1 MGARRGQVVVC
12 VAAGGRL
19 EDFVES
25 VRRILAHSPPDVGVL
40 VYGGATTAA
49 MPSVLDRLDGA
60 DRLAV
65 LHADGGEATLADA
78 AAAAAPA
85 DVVAIGAGTV
95 VAAGWLAR
103 LAEAAVRDAGV
114 ATASALSAGLIAMDA
129 ADQPAE
135 WLDDAAPRVADA
147 ALRNRP
153 RVLAPQG
160 GCVYLRRAAL
170 ELAGA
175 RDLPDLNAFG
185 ARCLKRGLCHVLAD
199 DVIVLDRGAARA
211 VPGES
216 RSGTEPVGRAQRT
229 ARRALR
235 GLSVLIDARS
245 LDGPLDGTRRHVTEL
260 IGAVART
267 GEVRVSVLVPDE
279 LDAATRAALERIPGA
294 SLVAASDADRFSAAA
309 RADIVHRPHQ
319 IGTPADLAVLAG
331 LADRLVVTHQD
342 LISFHNPGYFA
353 SGTAWEGYRDLTRR
367 ALAAADR
374 VVFFSAHARSDA
386 LAEELVD
393 ASRADVIHLGVD
405 HAVVAPSPERSQ
417 PAGAAA
423 FDGET
428 ELMLCLGSDFAH
440 KNRLFALEILGE
452 LQRRHHWAGR
462 LVLAGPHVRYGSSR
476 DQERALLAQNPRVA
490 DAVVELGEVSEAEK
504 TWLLGRTGLVLY
516 PTVYEGFGLIPFEA
530 AAAGVPCLWAA
541 GTALRELL
549 GDTAA
554 EIVVWDAAATADR
567 ALALLRDARAR
578 SSNLSAIEAAAGAL
592 RWEVTGRRLV
602 EVYRAACD
610 GPMTP
615 AGAVERSS
623 GLMRGGLSE
632 DAMRLVGPDGVLP
645 AELER
650 PLLALLSRRRLTGPL
665 SVALKA
671 GYRVSRRGR

>member
-25 VRRILAHSPPDVGVL
+25 VRRVLAHSPSDVGVL
-40 VYGGATTAA
+40 VHGGGAPVAT
-49 MPSVLDRLDGA
+49 PSVLDRMEGA

-65 LHADGGEATLADA
+65 LQAESGRVTLADA

-85 DVVAIGAGTV
+85 DVVAMGFGSMI
-95 VAAGWLAR
+95 AAGWLER
-103 LAEAAVRDAGV
+103 LTEAAIADAEV
-114 ATASALSAGLIAMDA
+114 ATASALSAGLIAPGA
-129 ADQPAE
+129 GDQPAE
-135 WLDDAAPRVADA
+135 WLDGAAPRVAA
-147 ALRNRP
+147 AAVRNRP
-153 RVLAPQG
+153 RLLAPHG
-160 GCVYLRRAAL
+160 GCVYLRRSAL
-170 ELAGA
+170 ELGGA
-175 RDLPDLNAFG
+175 HDLPDLDAFG
-185 ARCLKRGLCHVLAD
+185 ARCLQHGLCHVLAD
-199 DVIVLDRGAARA
+199 DVLVLERGAASS
-211 VPGES
+211 VPDES
-216 RSGTEPVGRAQRT
+216 RSADGPVGRAHGT

-245 LDGPLDGTRRHVTEL
+245 LDGPLNGTRRQVTEL

-267 GEVRVSVLVPDE
+267 GEASVIALVPDG
-279 LDAATRAALERIPGA
+279 LDAATRASLERIDGLT
-294 SLVAASDADRFSAAA
+294 LVAASHAGRSPAAA
-309 RADIVHRPHQ
+309 RADVVHRPHQ
-319 IGTPADLAVLAG
+319 IGAPADLAVLAG

-353 SGTAWEGYRDLTRR
+353 SSPAWEGYRDLTRR

-393 ASRADVIHLGVD
+393 ASRADVVHLGVD
-405 HAVVAPSPERSQ
+405 HAVAASSPERSR
-417 PAGAAA
+417 PAGAESL
-423 FDGET
+423 DGET

-440 KNRLFALEILGE
+440 KNRVFALEILGE
-452 LQRRHHWAGR
+452 LQRRHRWPGR

-476 DQERALLAQNPRVA
+476 DQERALLAQDSRLA
-490 DAVVELGEVSEAEK
+490 DAVVRLGEVSEAEK
-504 TWLLGRTGLVLY
+504 AWLLGRSTLILY
-516 PTVYEGFGLIPFEA
+516 PTVHEGFGLIPFEA

-554 EIVVWDAAATADR
+554 QIVVWDAAATADQ
-567 ALALLRDARAR
+567 ALALMRDAPAR
-578 SSNLSAIEAAAGAL
+578 SANLSVIEAAASAL
-592 RWEVTGRRLV
+592 RWDVTGRRLV
-602 EVYRAACD
+602 DVYRAACD

-615 AGAVERSS
+615 AGALERSS

-632 DAMRLVGPDGVLP
+632 DAMRLVGPHGVLP

-650 PLLALLSRRRLTGPL
+650 PLLALLTRRRLAGPL
-665 SVALKA
+665 SAALKA
-671 GYRVSRRGR
+671 GYRASRWQR